1 MDEFIKKKFVACED
15 CQYAIIAGTA
25 EKDVSIAEH
34 LAQCPDCRSFADF
47 QQSLLAADPVI
58 HNQIPDFAGIRKE
71 AERRQRVWRTNLRF
85 VLLPLSA
92 AAAAMIAVGGIFFHT
107 RVEPI
112 STTEYLLADAEV
124 LTAVAEVIYET
135 EDATDAGRIL
145 IGFEDGQKSAKEVQ
159 FTYYYDKG
167 WVLKKLEEK

>member
-25 EKDVSIAEH
+25 EKDVCIAEH

-71 AERRQRVWRTNLRF
+71 AGRRQRVRRTNLRF

-112 STTEYLLADAEV
+112 STNEYLLADVEV
-124 LTAVAEVIYET
+124 LNAALEASSVMLTWDTALNLDQCRSSMRAARDGNDNWNIEIFNPYS
-135 EDATDAGRIL
+135 EDWL
-145 IGFEDGQKSAKEVQ
+145 
-159 FTYYYDKG
+159 
-167 WVLKKLEEK
+167 